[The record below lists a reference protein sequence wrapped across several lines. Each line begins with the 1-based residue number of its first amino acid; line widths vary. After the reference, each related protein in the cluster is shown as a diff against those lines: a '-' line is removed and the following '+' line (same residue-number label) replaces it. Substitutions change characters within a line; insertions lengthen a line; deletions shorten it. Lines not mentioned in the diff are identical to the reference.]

1 VVNALNLEEG
11 AKVLLKVTGTTVV
24 LETLQD
30 PIQLA
35 LHGKKFASITP
46 EKVEAISLEEQ
57 RGSAE
62 NPA

>member
-1 VVNALNLEEG
+1 LR
-11 AKVLLKVTGTTVV
+11 VTGTALV

-46 EKVEAISLEEQ
+46 DKVEAISLEEQ
-57 RGSAE
+57 RGAAE

>member
-1 VVNALNLEEG
+1 LT
-11 AKVLLKVTGTTVV
+11 VTGTSVV
-24 LETLQD
+24 LESLQD

-35 LHGKKFASITP
+35 LDGKKFASITP

-57 RGSAE
+57 RSNTE